1 MGGRWAMKFFQD
13 IKIIKNSI
21 NLCESFVGFM
31 LFVVENSY
39 PIPIIQIIKH
49 PKGDNHHDH

>member
-1 MGGRWAMKFFQD
+1 MKFFQD